1 MGKIVYNS
9 DCNNLPNKF
18 DEKKNYK
25 DNKYMNYKSFANKNL
40 LNISDFSKFIDSK
53 KYENELDDFFANFY
67 NNEKNSKRGIFV
79 YGKSGVGKTH
89 LIKDYLKNNNYDP
102 IFYEPHEQRNKSSL
116 QLDNMSNTRVN
127 VLNMFKKEQKKVVIV
142 IDEIE
147 NMNNGDKT
155 GITSLIKSLKIKKNK
170 KKDVKNINPIICISS
185 TNSEKKIKELMD
197 VCRVINIDEQPKAV
211 VYKILNETTGN
222 TDNKLVNIV
231 SGNLHKLKI
240 ILNYFSKI
248 TFEKKSRHSYS
259 DNSSDDDDSK
269 DTTFAN
275 YFFDSSEST
284 KEIVHK
290 LYTNNYDI
298 NNHKKIISDNDRTI
312 INLIWHENI
321 THILNEIKDKR
332 KRIIIYK
339 NILDNICI
347 GDLMDRVI
355 FQNQI
360 WYLGEYS
367 SLLKTFYNNYIIH
380 LHMNENIIKKIKNK
394 EIEFTKVLTKYSTEY
409 NNNIFITQLCEKLLI
424 DKKDL
429 FWFFTNVVKNDEDK
443 NEIPIKITK
452 YKSDKDEKSEKS
464 DKDEKSEKGEKSEK
478 DELIEIPNNISVYN
492 KLNDY
497 EITKLDINRIK
508 KLISCILGEN

>member
-1 MGKIVYNS
+1 MGKLAFDYNS
-9 DCNNLPNKF
+9 NF
-18 DEKKNYK
+18 SSTISKKK
-25 DNKYMNYKSFANKNL
+25 TCQDNKYMSGES
-40 LNISDFSKFIDSK
+40 ISKPSSNFSNSINTK
-53 KYENELDDFFANFY
+53 KYEKELNDFFEDFY
-67 NNEKNSKRGIFV
+67 NNVKNSKRGIFV

-89 LIKDYLKNNNYDP
+89 LVNEYLKNNNYDP
-102 IFYEPHEQRNKSSL
+102 IFYEPHEQRNKTSL

-127 VLNMFKKEQKKVVIV
+127 VLNMFKKEQKRVVIV

-197 VCRVINIDEQPKAV
+197 VCKVINIDEQPKNV
-211 VYKILNETTGN
+211 ICSILRDKIGFVNER
-222 TDNKLVNIV
+222 LENIV

-240 ILNYFSKI
+240 VLQYFSKI
-248 TFEKKSRHSYS
+248 GFNENHSVFI
-259 DNSSDDDDSK
+259 D
-269 DTTFAN
+269 

-290 LYTNNYDI
+290 LYKNNYLM
-298 NNHKKIISDNDRTI
+298 NFHKKIISDNDRTI
-312 INLIWHENI
+312 INLIWHENV
-321 THILNEIKDKR
+321 THILNEFKNKR
-332 KRIIIYK
+332 EKILLYKR
-339 NILDNICI
+339 ILDNICI

-380 LHMNENIIKKIKNK
+380 LHINDSILNKIHKK

-429 FWFFTNVVKNDEDK
+429 FWFFINMINDDD
-443 NEIPIKITK
+443 T
-452 YKSDKDEKSEKS
+452 KDETITNSTDS
-464 DKDEKSEKGEKSEK
+464 
-478 DELIEIPNNISVYN
+478 IYY
-492 KLNDY
+492 KLNNC
-497 EITKLDINRIK
+497 EITKLDINRMK
-508 KLISCILGEN
+508 KLISYILGEN

>member
-1 MGKIVYNS
+1 MGKLAVES
-9 DCNNLPNKF
+9 NL
-18 DEKKNYK
+18 
-25 DNKYMNYKSFANKNL
+25 
-40 LNISDFSKFIDSK
+40 DFSCIISENKTCRNNKCMSGETISKSSLNFSNAINTDS
-53 KYENELDDFFANFY
+53 YEKELNDFFEDFY
-67 NNEKNSKRGIFV
+67 NNVKNSKRGIFV

-89 LIKDYLKNNNYDP
+89 LIKEYLKNNNYDP
-102 IFYEPHEQRNKSSL
+102 IFYEPHEQRNKTSL

-127 VLNMFKKEQKKVVIV
+127 VLNMFKKEQKRVVIV

-197 VCRVINIDEQPKAV
+197 VCKVINVKEQPRAV
-211 VYKILNETTGN
+211 IQTILKDKIGFV
-222 TDNKLVNIV
+222 NKRLENII

-240 ILNYFSKI
+240 VLKYFSHI
-248 TFEKKSRHSYS
+248 GFNEKHSVFI
-259 DNSSDDDDSK
+259 D
-269 DTTFAN
+269 

-290 LYTNNYDI
+290 LYQNNYSI
-298 NNHKKIISDNDRTI
+298 NYHKKIISDNDRTI

-321 THILNEIKDKR
+321 THILNEIKNKRDKILLYIR
-332 KRIIIYK
+332 
-339 NILDNICI
+339 ILDNICI

-367 SLLKTFYNNYIIH
+367 SLLKTFYNNYIVH
-380 LHMNENIIKKIKNK
+380 LHTNDNVLNKVSKK

-409 NNNIFITQLCEKLLI
+409 NNNIFITQLCEKLLV

-429 FWFFTNVVKNDEDK
+429 FWFFINITNDDNQDQGVSKTSNTCFEKQPLSDHSKQNAAHSACDEES
-443 NEIPIKITK
+443 NESI
-452 YKSDKDEKSEKS
+452 Y
-464 DKDEKSEKGEKSEK
+464 
-478 DELIEIPNNISVYN
+478 Y
-492 KLNDY
+492 KLNQC
-497 EITKLDINRIK
+497 EITKLDINRMK
-508 KLISCILGEN
+508 KLISYILGEN

>member
-1 MGKIVYNS
+1 MGKLAFDY
-9 DCNNLPNKF
+9 DFNLTSMF
-18 DEKKNYK
+18 SEKKTYK
-25 DNKYMNYKSFANKNL
+25 DNKYMNGINMKNETL
-40 LNISDFSKFIDSK
+40 YNSTHLKPSSNFSNLINTQ
-53 KYENELDDFFANFY
+53 KYENELNDFFDDFY
-67 NNEKNSKRGIFV
+67 NDIKNSKRGIFI

-89 LIKDYLKNNNYDP
+89 LIREYLKNNNYDP

-116 QLDNMSNTRVN
+116 HLDNMSNTRVN

-185 TNSEKKIKELMD
+185 TNSEKKIKELMH
-197 VCRVINIDEQPKAV
+197 VCKVINIDAQPKTV
-211 VYKILNETTGN
+211 IHSILSEKIGFVNER
-222 TDNKLVNIV
+222 LLNIV

-240 ILNYFSKI
+240 VLKYFSQI
-248 TFEKKSRHSYS
+248 GFNENQSI
-259 DNSSDDDDSK
+259 
-269 DTTFAN
+269 FIN

-284 KEIVHK
+284 KEIVNK
-290 LYTNNYDI
+290 LYMNNYSMEY
-298 NNHKKIISDNDRTI
+298 HKKIISDNDRTI

-321 THILNEIKDKR
+321 THILNEIKNKKDK
-332 KRIIIYK
+332 ILIYK
-339 NILDNICI
+339 QILDNICI

-380 LHMNENIIKKIKNK
+380 LHMNNNILQKIQNK

-429 FWFFTNVVKNDEDK
+429 FWFFNNIVNTDD
-443 NEIPIKITK
+443 I
-452 YKSDKDEKSEKS
+452 KDETNTKCS
-464 DKDEKSEKGEKSEK
+464 
-478 DELIEIPNNISVYN
+478 NNYGNKQTHSSATNTDLPTLNNDSIYS
-492 KLNDY
+492 KLNNC

-508 KLISCILGEN
+508 KLISYILGEN

>member
-1 MGKIVYNS
+1 MGK
-9 DCNNLPNKF
+9 LAF
-18 DEKKNYK
+18 DYSSSFSEKKTYK
-25 DNKYMNYKSFANKNL
+25 DNKQMKDIKINYEFKPSIKFEKM
-40 LNISDFSKFIDSK
+40 IDTSKHEK
-53 KYENELDDFFANFY
+53 ELSEFFDNFY
-67 NNEKNSKRGIFV
+67 NNVKNSKRGIFI

-89 LIKDYLKNNNYDP
+89 LIREYLKNNNYDP

-127 VLNMFKKEQKKVVIV
+127 VLNMFKKEQKRVVIV

-197 VCRVINIDEQPKAV
+197 VCKVINVDEQPKSIIQT
-211 VYKILNETTGN
+211 ILTETIGFAN
-222 TDNKLVNIV
+222 NKLINIV

-240 ILNYFSKI
+240 VLNYFNQI
-248 TFEKKSRHSYS
+248 TF
-259 DNSSDDDDSK
+259 DNSSK
-269 DTTFAN
+269 KRETFNSNADHSVFID

-284 KEIVHK
+284 KEIVNK
-290 LYTNNYDI
+290 LYTNNYTIDY
-298 NNHKKIISDNDRTI
+298 HKKIISDNDRTI

-321 THILNEIKDKR
+321 THILNEIKNKQN
-332 KRIIIYK
+332 KILIYK
-339 NILDNICI
+339 QILDNICI

-380 LHMNENIIKKIKNK
+380 SHMNEQIKDKIKTK

-409 NNNIFITQLCEKLLI
+409 NNNVFIMQLCEKLSL

-429 FWFFTNVVKNDEDK
+429 FWFFLNIINIYDNDSNK
-443 NEIPIKITK
+443 NE
-452 YKSDKDEKSEKS
+452 SEKS
-464 DKDEKSEKGEKSEK
+464 IDPDIIKTNDS
-478 DELIEIPNNISVYN
+478 IYN
-492 KLNDY
+492 KLNSC
-497 EITKLDINRIK
+497 EITKLDINRIN

>member
-1 MGKIVYNS
+1 MGKFVYNFEYTS
-9 DCNNLPNKF
+9 NNLSKNH
-18 DEKKNYK
+18 EKKTYK
-25 DNKYMNYKSFANKNL
+25 DNKYNNNMEYKSFAHKNM
-40 LNISDFSKFIDSK
+40 LNISDFSKFIDTQ
-53 KYENELDDFFANFY
+53 KYENDFDDFFTNFY
-67 NNEKNSKRGIFV
+67 NDEKNSKRGIFV

-89 LIKDYLKNNNYDP
+89 FVKEYLKKNNYDP
-102 IFYEPHEQRNKSSL
+102 IFYEPYEQRNKSSL

-127 VLNMFKKEQKKVVIV
+127 VLNMFKKDQKKVVIV

-170 KKDVKNINPIICISS
+170 KKDIKNINPIICISS

-197 VCRVINIDEQPKAV
+197 VCKVVNINEQSKTVICNILKKA
-211 VYKILNETTGN
+211 NGN
-222 TDNKLVNIV
+222 TDNKLVNII
-231 SGNLHKLKI
+231 SGNLHKLKV

-248 TFEKKSRHSYS
+248 GIVNNNTNNDNCSINTGHS
-259 DNSSDDDDSK
+259 K
-269 DTTFAN
+269 ITN

-284 KEIVHK
+284 KEIVNK
-290 LYTNNYDI
+290 LYTNNYHISD
-298 NNHKKIISDNDRTI
+298 HKKIISDNDRTI

-321 THILNEIKDKR
+321 TYILNEIKDKK
-332 KRIIIYK
+332 KRINIYK
-339 NILDNICI
+339 NILNNICI

-380 LHMNENIIKKIKNK
+380 LHMNENILKKIENK

-429 FWFFTNVVKNDEDK
+429 FWFFINLVKNEDET
-443 NEIPIKITK
+443 NEIPIKSAK
-452 YKSDKDEKSEKS
+452 YKREKKE
-464 DKDEKSEKGEKSEK
+464 
-478 DELIEIPNNISVYN
+478 ELKKTENQEEPQMSNNISLYN

-497 EITKLDINRIK
+497 EITKLDINRMN

>member
-1 MGKIVYNS
+1 MGKLAFDFNS
-9 DCNNLPNKF
+9 NF
-18 DEKKNYK
+18 SSTISKKKTYR
-25 DNKYMNYKSFANKNL
+25 DNKYMNGESISKPSSNFSNSINTENYEKE
-40 LNISDFSKFIDSK
+40 LN
-53 KYENELDDFFANFY
+53 DFFEDFY
-67 NNEKNSKRGIFV
+67 NNVKNSKRGIFV

-89 LIKDYLKNNNYDP
+89 LVKEYLKNNNYDP
-102 IFYEPHEQRNKSSL
+102 IFYEPHEQRNKTSL

-197 VCRVINIDEQPKAV
+197 VCKVINIDEQPKSV
-211 VYKILNETTGN
+211 IRSILTDKIGFVNER
-222 TDNKLVNIV
+222 LENIV

-240 ILNYFSKI
+240 VLQYFSKI
-248 TFEKKSRHSYS
+248 GFNEKHSVFI
-259 DNSSDDDDSK
+259 D
-269 DTTFAN
+269 

-284 KEIVHK
+284 KQIVHK
-290 LYTNNYDI
+290 LYTNNYLMKF
-298 NNHKKIISDNDRTI
+298 HKKIISDNDRTI
-312 INLIWHENI
+312 INLIWHENV
-321 THILNEIKDKR
+321 THILNEFKSKR
-332 KRIIIYK
+332 EKILVYKR
-339 NILDNICI
+339 ILDNICI

-380 LHMNENIIKKIKNK
+380 LHINDNILNKIHKK

-429 FWFFTNVVKNDEDK
+429 FWFFINMINDDD
-443 NEIPIKITK
+443 T
-452 YKSDKDEKSEKS
+452 KDESISNSSES
-464 DKDEKSEKGEKSEK
+464 
-478 DELIEIPNNISVYN
+478 IYY
-492 KLNDY
+492 KLNNC
-497 EITKLDINRIK
+497 EITKLDINRMK
-508 KLISCILGEN
+508 KLISYILGEN

>member
-1 MGKIVYNS
+1 MGKLAFDYNLHFS
-9 DCNNLPNKF
+9 DTYN
-18 DEKKNYK
+18 EKKTYK
-25 DNKYMNYKSFANKNL
+25 DNKYMNGESNSRPSSN
-40 LNISDFSKFIDSK
+40 FSNSINTK
-53 KYENELDDFFANFY
+53 KYEKELNDFFEDFY
-67 NNEKNSKRGIFV
+67 NNVKNSKRGLFV
-79 YGKSGVGKTH
+79 YGKSGVGKTY
-89 LIKDYLKNNNYDP
+89 LIKEYLKKHNYDP
-102 IFYEPHEQRNKSSL
+102 IFYEPYEQRNKSSL

-197 VCRVINIDEQPKAV
+197 VCKVINVSEQPKTV
-211 VYKILNETTGN
+211 ICSILRDKIGFVNE
-222 TDNKLVNIV
+222 KLIDIV

-240 ILNYFSKI
+240 VLQYFTKI
-248 TFEKKSRHSYS
+248 GFNENENHSVFI
-259 DNSSDDDDSK
+259 D
-269 DTTFAN
+269 

-290 LYTNNYDI
+290 LYTNNYSM
-298 NNHKKIISDNDRTI
+298 NYHKKIISDNDRTI

-321 THILNEIKDKR
+321 THILNEFKNKR
-332 KRIIIYK
+332 EKILVYKR
-339 NILDNICI
+339 ILDNICI

-367 SLLKTFYNNYIIH
+367 SLLKTFYNNFIIH
-380 LHMNENIIKKIKNK
+380 SNVDKNIIQKLVKK

-409 NNNIFITQLCEKLLI
+409 NNNIFITQLCEKLLV

-429 FWFFTNVVKNDEDK
+429 FWFFINVVKDE
-443 NEIPIKITK
+443 
-452 YKSDKDEKSEKS
+452 
-464 DKDEKSEKGEKSEK
+464 GEKN
-478 DELIEIPNNISVYN
+478 IEIKEESHSAKTKDLSDPDTTNNNSIYN
-492 KLNDY
+492 KLNNY
-497 EITKLDINRIK
+497 EITKLDINRMR